1 MYRREKGEGLEK
13 REIYKWKDQR
23 KTGCTRRWNN
33 SLPNSFLNNVAIN
46 TRNIVLNI
54 VFRFWNAV
62 VNSISNCD
70 SVPMNPGKMVPKK
83 WSPKNDPR
91 KNGPRKNGPR
101 EEWSPE
107 NRSSEKWFPE
117 NWSPGNLETKNRGE
131 SIEHRGVCVECL
143 DVINLWKPKT
153 RKQTQSLGTK
163 NRGVSVEHRGVCVG
177 CSDVINLWKPKTWQ
191 QTFLDSFRVLQ
202 FRAYVGSWRKR

>member
-70 SVPMNPGKMVPKK
+70 SVPMNPGKMVPEK
-83 WSPKNDPR
+83 WSPGRMVP
-91 KNGPRKNGPR
+91 
-101 EEWSPE
+101 
-107 NRSSEKWFPE
+107 
-117 NWSPGNLETKNRGE
+117 GE
-131 SIEHRGVCVECL
+131 SVLGKMVSGKLVPGKLRNKKPWEERRASWCVCGMLRCDQSMKTQNSETNPKLGNEKSWGERRASWCVCGMFGC
-143 DVINLWKPKT
+143 DQPMKTQNLT
-153 RKQTQSLGTK
+153 T
-163 NRGVSVEHRGVCVG
+163 
-177 CSDVINLWKPKTWQ
+177 NLPG
-191 QTFLDSFRVLQ
+191 LL
-202 FRAYVGSWRKR
+202 